1 MINHQSSRRNFLK
14 KTSMVMA
21 GIPFVNTPMF
31 PRERQLQR
39 NLQVVPDNKPLTVLT
54 DNKVQFDFGK
64 ERMIWE
70 DGLQPSMLVTQ
81 KNTIVVQVQNRNKPL
96 PQERIYYPFALDT
109 VVSRDKGNTWEKLPL
124 LPGKNDI
131 NIEGGIIQL
140 KDGTILGLETYVTP
154 GNKPDTGETLLF
166 YSKDDMKTIEGP
178 FTATFEMPDA
188 NFYASS
194 DDGGRPHVA
203 MRLHRRIIELPNGDL
218 MTTIYG
224 WQKGDKSPS
233 DYEVRMIKT
242 RVMVFRSSNK
252 GRHWKFVSAITTVPQ
267 TQTEGFGEPVL
278 NRVSKGKH
286 AGRLICFIRTGR
298 ELYRTHSDNEGK
310 TWTAPAPIQFA
321 DRDVYATEKWR
332 DMFKD
337 VKRKG
342 QLVTESSIEII
353 GAVVDPDICVLRSGL
368 LVAAFG
374 LRIPAKACW
383 QKFNH
388 PWNGNYMAVSSD
400 GGDTWGNVQQ
410 LTSGIP
416 TTHYMA
422 IEEMKEDNTVFVVY
436 DWGWWGYKEGRF
448 TYGRPVTIRKK

>member
-1 MINHQSSRRNFLK
+1 MNNQSSRRSFLK
-14 KTSMVMA
+14 RTGIVMA
-21 GIPFVNTPMF
+21 GIPFVQAHVF
-31 PRERQLQR
+31 PGKQSMGTELS
-39 NLQVVPDNKPLTVLT
+39 VVPDNKPVTVLT
-54 DNKVQFDFGK
+54 DNRLQFEYGK

-70 DGLQPSMLVTQ
+70 DGLQPSMLITRS
-81 KNTIVVQVQNRNKPL
+81 NTIVVQAQNRNKPQ
-96 PQERIYYPFALDT
+96 PQERIYYPFAVDT
-109 VVSRDKGNTWEKLPL
+109 VLSRDKGNTWQKLPL

-154 GNKPDTGETLLF
+154 GSKPDTGETLMF
-166 YSKDDMKTIEGP
+166 YSNDDMKTVKGP
-178 FTATFEMPDA
+178 VTATFEIPDA

-252 GRHWKFVSAITTVPQ
+252 GRHWKYVSSITTVPQ

-278 NRVSKGKH
+278 NRVNKGKH

-298 ELYRTHSDNEGK
+298 ELFKAVSDNEGK
-310 TWTAPAPIQFA
+310 TWYAPEPIQFA

-342 QLVTESSIEII
+342 QLVTESSVEII
-353 GAVVDPDICVLRSGL
+353 GAVVDPDLCVLRSGL

-374 LRIPAKACW
+374 IRIPAKACW
-383 QKFNH
+383 QKYDH
-388 PWNGNYMAVSSD
+388 PWNGNYIAVSSD

-436 DWGWWGYKEGRF
+436 DWGWWGYKEGRY
-448 TYGRPVTIRKK
+448 TYGRPVTIRKN